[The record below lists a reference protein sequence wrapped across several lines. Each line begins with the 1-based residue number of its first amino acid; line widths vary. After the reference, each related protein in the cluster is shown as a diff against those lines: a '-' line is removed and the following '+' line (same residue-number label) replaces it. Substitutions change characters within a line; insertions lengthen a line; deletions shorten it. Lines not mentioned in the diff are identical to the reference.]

1 MPYKHHA
8 SVQTLSRSQQFL
20 TKNSIG
26 KLTCHKDDVYE
37 DLGGDEA
44 TYVYAMQF
52 SPFANHG
59 RLLAIA
65 NEEGRLMIQDTSKT
79 S

>member
-1 MPYKHHA
+1 M
-8 SVQTLSRSQQFL
+8 
-20 TKNSIG
+20 
-26 KLTCHKDDVYE
+26 TCHKDDVYE